1 MAVEETVIEERIYTI
16 PFYPKLAYSKRVKR
30 ASRAIRILREF
41 VQRHMKATNIIIAPE
56 VNERI
61 WFKGRE
67 KPPRRIRVRCLRT
80 AEDKIEV
87 HLLE

>member
-16 PFYPKLAYSKRVKR
+16 PFYPKLAYSKRIKR
-30 ASRAIRILREF
+30 APRAIRILREF
-41 VQRHMKATNIIIAPE
+41 VQRHMKATNIIIASE

-61 WFKGRE
+61 WSKGRE

>member
-1 MAVEETVIEERIYTI
+1 MSVDETIIEERIYTV
-16 PFYPKLAYSKRVKR
+16 PFYPKLAYSKRMKR
-30 ASRAIRILREF
+30 APRAIKILREF
-41 VQRHMKATNIIIAPE
+41 VQRHMKASNIMIAPE

-61 WFKGRE
+61 WSRSRE

-87 HLLE
+87 HLLD

>member
-16 PFYPKLAYSKRVKR
+16 PFYPKLAYSKRIKR

-61 WFKGRE
+61 WSKGRE

>member
-16 PFYPKLAYSKRVKR
+16 PFYPKLTYSKRVKR
-30 ASRAIRILREF
+30 APRAIRILREF

-56 VNERI
+56 VNKRI
-61 WFKGRE
+61 WSKGRE